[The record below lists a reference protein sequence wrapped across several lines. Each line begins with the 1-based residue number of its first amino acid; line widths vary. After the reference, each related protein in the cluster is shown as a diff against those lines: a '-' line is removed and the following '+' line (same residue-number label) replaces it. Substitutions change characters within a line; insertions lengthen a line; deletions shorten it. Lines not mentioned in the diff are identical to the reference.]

1 MAEISILH
9 QWIHSGRV
17 VMTPSEALEA
27 VIYHFLESNCEFPSD
42 AIFVLY
48 NLVIRVE
55 SNKNLIRRLT
65 LERDNARQF
74 IMEEHGLS
82 LAQEGLI

>member
-1 MAEISILH
+1 
-9 QWIHSGRV
+9 
-17 VMTPSEALEA
+17 MTPKKALE
-27 VIYHFLESNCEFPSD
+27 VVLDHFIACHGEFPSD
-42 AIFVLY
+42 AISILY
-48 NLVIRVE
+48 NLVIRAE
-55 SNKNLIRRLT
+55 SNKNVIKRLT